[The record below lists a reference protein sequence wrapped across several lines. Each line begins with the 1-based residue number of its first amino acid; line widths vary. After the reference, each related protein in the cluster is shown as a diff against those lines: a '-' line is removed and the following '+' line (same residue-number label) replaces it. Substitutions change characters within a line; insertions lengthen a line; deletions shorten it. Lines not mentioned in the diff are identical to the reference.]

1 LEIRQRRIEGPGQV
15 ITVPGNE
22 VWGRYAALGCVSLL
36 FFLLQW
42 NACAQNKTAAPQNQ
56 QQSSGPLQSA
66 QSALESGNPEQA
78 IRILSDYLRT
88 HPEDSRARLALGEI
102 YERTGQLEKAEPLLE
117 RAANAS
123 HSDPEIRLQWAVVL
137 ARLHKYKEAESA
149 LAGLSPPTDRE
160 ARIRFYRLKAS
171 VALGLGKATAAA
183 SEMEKALALK
193 PDDEGLTLATAAA
206 QLQSGNWQR
215 AADLAKPIFG
225 ATHAP
230 TAGLM
235 LLESQLGANMDFQ
248 PTLDAL
254 RANARNTPNELAIRQ
269 RLAELLVAH
278 SKFSESVEDFQRAN
292 ELSPG
297 RSDLLFNLALAQFRA
312 GRLDDALASAGKCME
327 LGDTADL
334 EDLVG
339 DIQEARGDNL
349 AAAKSYQAAVALAP
363 NEEKYRLS
371 LALELIRHK
380 SFEAAKAVLEQADQL
395 YPNSWRIHFAL
406 GMIEYFVG
414 NEDEASRVL
423 LHAAELSPEPPVA
436 LKYVGDIQMDRA
448 AGPDGTVTT
457 DLCKYADLHPKEATM
472 QYYCGALLIRKDY
485 AAEDKSNMTNILRRL
500 NAAAERL
507 PSDPGP
513 HCQLGRAYR
522 WLEQWPAALRESEI
536 CARLDPDSAQAHYRL
551 GQIYRH
557 EGQQEKAN
565 QEMSLYET
573 AAKRVADEN
582 ARRDETMK
590 TFLYTIQK
598 ETPNHN

>member
-215 AADLAKPIFG
+215 AADLTKPIFG

-557 EGQQEKAN
+557 EGQQEKAK

-590 TFLYTIQK
+590 TFLYSIQK

>member
-215 AADLAKPIFG
+215 AADLTKPIFG

-590 TFLYTIQK
+590 TFLYSIQK

>member
-102 YERTGQLEKAEPLLE
+102 YERTGQLEKAEPLME

-123 HSDPEIRLQWAVVL
+123 HGDPEIRLQWAVVL

-215 AADLAKPIFG
+215 AADLTKPIFG

-457 DLCKYADLHPKEATM
+457 DLCKYADVHPKEATM
-472 QYYCGALLIRKDY
+472 QYYCGALLFRKDY

-500 NAAAERL
+500 KAAAERL
-507 PSDPGP
+507 PNDPGP

-557 EGQQEKAN
+557 EGQQEKAK

-590 TFLYTIQK
+590 TFLYSIQK

>member
-215 AADLAKPIFG
+215 AADLTKPIFG

>member
-1 LEIRQRRIEGPGQV
+1 V

-42 NACAQNKTAAPQNQ
+42 NACAQNKTAAPQNL

-215 AADLAKPIFG
+215 AADLTKPIFG

-297 RSDLLFNLALAQFRA
+297 RSDLLFNLALAQFQA
-312 GRLDDALASAGKCME
+312 GRLDDALASARKCME

-339 DIQEARGDNL
+339 DIQESRGDNL

-423 LHAAELSPEPPVA
+423 LHAAELSPEPPIA
-436 LKYVGDIQMDRA
+436 LKYVGDIQMNRA

-507 PSDPGP
+507 PNDPGP

-557 EGQQEKAN
+557 EGQQEKAK

-590 TFLYTIQK
+590 TFLYSIQK

>member
-1 LEIRQRRIEGPGQV
+1 M

-215 AADLAKPIFG
+215 AADLTKPIFG

-297 RSDLLFNLALAQFRA
+297 RSDLLFNLALAQFQA

-423 LHAAELSPEPPVA
+423 LHAAELSPEPPIA
-436 LKYVGDIQMDRA
+436 LKYVGDIQMNRA
-448 AGPDGTVTT
+448 AGPDGMVTT

-500 NAAAERL
+500 NAAAEGL
-507 PSDPGP
+507 PNDPGP

-557 EGQQEKAN
+557 EGQQEKAK

-590 TFLYTIQK
+590 TFLYSIQK

>member
-1 LEIRQRRIEGPGQV
+1 V

-215 AADLAKPIFG
+215 AADLTKPIFG

-297 RSDLLFNLALAQFRA
+297 RSDLLFNLALAQFQA
-312 GRLDDALASAGKCME
+312 GRLDDALASAGKCTE

-423 LHAAELSPEPPVA
+423 LHAAELSPEPPIA
-436 LKYVGDIQMDRA
+436 LKYVGDIQMNRA
-448 AGPDGTVTT
+448 AGPDSTVTT

-500 NAAAERL
+500 NAAAEGL
-507 PSDPGP
+507 PNDPGP

-557 EGQQEKAN
+557 EGQQEKAK

-590 TFLYTIQK
+590 TFLYSIQK